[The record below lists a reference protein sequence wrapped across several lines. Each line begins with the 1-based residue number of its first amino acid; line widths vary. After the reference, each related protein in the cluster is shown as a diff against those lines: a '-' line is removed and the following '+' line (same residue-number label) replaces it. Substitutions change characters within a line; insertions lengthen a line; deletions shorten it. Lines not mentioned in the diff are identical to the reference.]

1 MSRGPRSADARRSWG
16 EDDTGCTV
24 LHVDM
29 DAFFASVE
37 LLDNPELRGRP
48 VIVGGEHRGV
58 VSAASY
64 EARAFGVHSA
74 MPMARARVL
83 CPQAVVLPGR
93 HDRYAELS
101 REVMRVLGEVTPVLE
116 QVSIDEAFLD
126 VAGAVRRMG
135 PPLTIAR
142 WVRQEVRARTGLPAS
157 VGLATTK
164 HVAKLASTHAKP
176 DGLLL
181 VPADAAVAFLHSLP
195 AGALWGVGARTAE
208 VLQRYGLD
216 TVAQIASTPVPQL
229 HRLLGVAAGQRLHE
243 LSWGIDPRP
252 VTPGRAE
259 KSVGTETTFPEDVT
273 DRAVL
278 GRVLLDQ
285 AHQCAARLRGDGV
298 LAATVSIKVRMA
310 DFRTLTRTRTLPAPT
325 DLGADIVA
333 AARDLLAAV
342 EIPAEGVRLLG
353 VRAERLLPASG
364 GVQGALDDSPRRA
377 DAERAVDDVRSRFG
391 AKVLGPASLLTV
403 RADSAS
409 PPGSR
414 DLS

>member
-37 LLDNPELRGRP
+37 LLDHPELRGLP

-74 MPMARARVL
+74 MPMSRARLL

-101 REVMRVLGEVTPVLE
+101 HEVMTVLGEVTPVLE

-126 VAGAVRRMG
+126 VSGAVRRMG
-135 PPLTIAR
+135 PPVAIGR
-142 WVRQEVRARTGLPAS
+142 WVREQVRERTGLPAS

-181 VPADAAVAFLHSLP
+181 VPAEATVPFLHSLP

-216 TVAQIASTPVPQL
+216 TVAQIAATPLAQL

-252 VTPGRAE
+252 VAPGRVE
-259 KSVGTETTFPEDVT
+259 KSVGTETTFPADVT

-285 AHQCAARLRGDGV
+285 AHQCAARLRSDGV

-310 DFRTLTRTRTLPAPT
+310 DFRTLTRSRTLTAPT
-325 DLGADIVA
+325 DLAADVVA
-333 AARDLLAAV
+333 VARGLLAAV
-342 EIPAEGVRLLG
+342 EIPPEGVRLLG
-353 VRAERLLPASG
+353 LRAERLVPASS
-364 GVQGALDDSPRRA
+364 GVQGTLDERPRRA
-377 DAERAVDDVRSRFG
+377 DVERAVDDVRTRFG
-391 AKVLGPASLLTV
+391 STVLGPASLLT
-403 RADSAS
+403 RGDSATAG
-409 PPGSR
+409 GSG

>member
-16 EDDTGCTV
+16 EDDTGCTI

-29 DAFFASVE
+29 DAFFAAVE
-37 LLDNPELRGRP
+37 LLDHPELRGLP
-48 VIVGGEHRGV
+48 VIVGGQHRGV

-74 MPMARARVL
+74 MPMARARLL

-101 REVMRVLGEVTPVLE
+101 RQVMTVLGEVTPVLE

-126 VAGAVRRMG
+126 VSGALRRMG
-135 PPLTIAR
+135 PPLGIGR
-142 WVRQEVRARTGLPAS
+142 WIRRHVRDRTGLPAS

-181 VPADAAVAFLHSLP
+181 VPADATVAFLHSLP

-208 VLQRYGLD
+208 VLERYGLD
-216 TVAQIASTPVPQL
+216 NVAQIAATPLAQL
-229 HRLLGVAAGQRLHE
+229 HRLLGVAVGQRLHE

-252 VTPGRAE
+252 VTPGRLE
-259 KSVGTETTFPEDVT
+259 KSVGTETTFAEDVT
-273 DRAVL
+273 DRHVL

-285 AHQCAARLRGDGV
+285 SHQCAARLRRDGV
-298 LAATVSIKVRMA
+298 LAATVAIKVRMA
-310 DFRTLTRTRTLPAPT
+310 DFRTLTRSRTLPAPT
-325 DLGADIVA
+325 DLAADIVA

-342 EIPAEGVRLLG
+342 EIPPAGVRLLG
-353 VRAERLLPASG
+353 VRTERLSPASG
-364 GVQGALDDSPRRA
+364 GVQATLDDSPRRA
-377 DAERAVDDVRSRFG
+377 DVERTMDDVRNRFG
-391 AKVLGPASLLTV
+391 STVLGPASLLTV
-403 RADSAS
+403 RGDTAS
-409 PPGSR
+409 PGGPG